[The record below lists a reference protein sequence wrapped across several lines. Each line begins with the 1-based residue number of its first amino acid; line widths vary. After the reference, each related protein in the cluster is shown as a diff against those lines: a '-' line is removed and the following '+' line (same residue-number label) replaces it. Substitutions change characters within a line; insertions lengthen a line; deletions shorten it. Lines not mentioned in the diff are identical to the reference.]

1 MSAAEAVS
9 VRAERKLTLTKGSQ
23 AALFVLAVVVTC
35 RLLGA
40 HFEWLVKWPAALTV
54 PMADWMTWL
63 VGGFLDIFKPI
74 ARAFTFLVSYPME
87 WVGWLLNAVPWPMIV
102 AVVTAIGWMIGGIR
116 LAALG
121 FFGLMFVV
129 FTGYW
134 SQGMNTLALVAVSVP
149 LALVMGAAI
158 GILAFEYPRM
168 KGAVNALLDVMQ
180 TVPTFAYLVPL
191 LVLFG
196 FGPVVGLI
204 ASAIY
209 AAPPM
214 ARNVLLG
221 LERVDTEIRE
231 AAVMS
236 GGTRRQQLFL
246 VELPAATQQ
255 IMIGVN
261 QCLMAALSMVI
272 IAAVIGGFDDI
283 GWEVLQTMRKALF
296 GPAFLAGSV
305 IVVFAII
312 IDRMSAALAEPRQP
326 QDRNV
331 ALGILA
337 VGAAVTIWS
346 LFAGWSP
353 TGVAAMDG
361 IAKRVDEGVGVF
373 TATYGSTLDSVKNT
387 SMFYGLLPLRI
398 GLAEAVLP
406 FTWGFAWTVKHTAM
420 LYGAALL
427 ISLILI
433 FKGRVTAAVMV
444 LIIAYIAEIGVAHLA
459 WPVVILGAGAIGWVS
474 GGWKLARLAV
484 ILLSLIL
491 ISGLWE
497 RALLSLYL
505 AGAAVF
511 ACAVIGGLLGLWS
524 AMSTTAW
531 MVLRPICDFL
541 QTIPL
546 FVFLIPVL
554 MFFQIGE
561 FSAFIAICMYA
572 VVPMIRYTRH
582 GLVSTPDEI
591 IEAATA
597 SGAGKWQTM
606 FEVRAPFAAPTILLG
621 LNQTILYAFAM
632 LVIAALIGTTELGQS
647 IFLAL
652 GQYDVGLGITA
663 GAAMAILALVA
674 DRLVQGFAEE
684 RRQALGL

>member
-1 MSAAEAVS
+1 MSATEAVS
-9 VRAERKLTLTKGSQ
+9 HGAGRQLMLTRGSQ
-23 AALFVLAVVVTC
+23 AALFVLAVVLLC

-40 HFEWLVKWPAALTV
+40 QFEWLVKWPTALTV

-63 VGGFLDIFKPI
+63 VGGFLDVFKPI
-74 ARAFTFLVSYPME
+74 ARTFTFLVSYPME
-87 WVGWLLNAVPWPMIV
+87 WVGWLLNAVPWPMTV
-102 AVVTAIGWMIGGIR
+102 ALVTALGWMIGGIR

-305 IVVFAII
+305 VVVFAII

-326 QDRNV
+326 QNRTV
-331 ALGILA
+331 AYGILA
-337 VGAAVTIWS
+337 VGAAVTIWAV
-346 LFAGWSP
+346 LAGWPPS
-353 TGVAAMDG
+353 GVAAMDG
-361 IAKRVDEGVGVF
+361 LAKRVDEGVGVF
-373 TATYGSTLDSVKNT
+373 TATYGTTLDNIKNT
-387 SMFYGLLPLRI
+387 SMFYVLLPLRI

-420 LYGAALL
+420 LYGSALL

-433 FKGRVTAAVMV
+433 FKGRVTAAAMV

-484 ILLSLIL
+484 ILLCLIL

-531 MVLRPICDFL
+531 MILRPICDFL

-582 GLVSTPDEI
+582 GLVSTPDDI